1 MPALRERTGDIPLLA
16 EHFLVKFNERLRK
29 KVEGVDT
36 DATEVLVQ
44 YPWPGNIR
52 ELENVIERAVL
63 FCDESKLHAS
73 DLPPDVR
80 GIPVIA
86 NVPLPEADLQAALAG
101 EGGLKEHVKVAMS
114 RLEKE
119 LVSRAL
125 QQTNGNVTHAARLLK
140 ISRKGLQLKM
150 KELGLRE
157 GSGEKSE

>member
-1 MPALRERTGDIPLLA
+1 MEALA
-16 EHFLVKFNERLRK
+16 
-29 KVEGVDT
+29 
-36 DATEVLVQ
+36 Q

-63 FCDESKLHAS
+63 FCDTQKLRAA
-73 DLPPDVR
+73 DLPPEIR
-80 GIPVIA
+80 GIPAMA
-86 NVPLPEADLQAALAG
+86 NVPLPQADLQAALAG
-101 EGGLKEHVKVAMS
+101 EGGLKGHVKVAMS
-114 RLEKE
+114 RLERE

-157 GSGEKSE
+157 GGADKSE

>member
-1 MPALRERTGDIPLLA
+1 M
-16 EHFLVKFNERLRK
+16 LV
-29 KVEGVDT
+29 
-36 DATEVLVQ
+36 A

-63 FCDESKLHAS
+63 FCDAQKLRAS
-73 DLPPDVR
+73 DLPPEIR
-80 GIPVIA
+80 GIPAMA
-86 NVPLPEADLQAALAG
+86 NVPLPEADLTAALAG

-125 QQTNGNVTHAARLLK
+125 QQTGGNVTHAARLLK

-157 GSGEKSE
+157 GANDGTPSVRPPPPPTSDRQE